1 MNPHFEKFTNST
13 INQSIPPTLN
23 NVESITMDDTYDK
36 LRDEDR
42 VKLIGKVDNFLEALY
57 LAPHLFGRDVI
68 QILRFREEKLT
79 MWRQNGQFVGGLT
92 YLSFYLI
99 KKLRNPGSGFYF
111 RNFGWMTF
119 YTFLFSYLAGRGS
132 EYFGN
137 KLYYEKILFK
147 LAGIYNVTDDEIEE
161 FQYKL
166 NEQILNEN
174 KNDQIRAGSLD
185 SVKFRV

>member
-1 MNPHFEKFTNST
+1 MNPHFEKFTNSE
-13 INQSIPPTLN
+13 ISQSIPATLTS
-23 NVESITMDDTYDK
+23 VDSIILDKSYDK

-42 VKLIGKVDNFLEALY
+42 VRLIGKVDNFLEALY
-57 LAPHLFGRDVI
+57 LAPQLFDRDVF
-68 QILRFREEKLT
+68 QLMRFREEKLT
-79 MWRQNGQFVGGLT
+79 MWRQYGQLVSGLT

-119 YTFLFSYLAGRGS
+119 YTILFSYFGGRGS

-137 KLYYEKILFK
+137 KFYYEKILFK
-147 LAGIYNVTDDEIEE
+147 LAAVYNVTDQEIEDLQ
-161 FQYKL
+161 FKL

-174 KNDQIRAGSLD
+174 KDEQIKAGSLD